1 MAVSLLFSGGLKMN
15 KEDVLFLRNMLLD
28 RRSTILD
35 RVRKLAA
42 AWRELEERA
51 IELEEEAQ
59 KASIAKPYD
68 QLDENG
74 KNEIEQIDLA
84 LTKITIGDYGVCE
97 SCGDDISPRRLQ
109 AIPWARLCVEC
120 ARDYEKR
127 HRVLPETAETMG
139 TAKIPDEYQGL
150 ANEQIVGLIYER
162 LQSDERIETEE
173 LKIAVRKGVLYLDGA
188 VASGSEHETIVQ
200 ILTDVM
206 GFSAIVDRIE
216 MNEMVIDE
224 DGYEGRTDQAGL
236 GDRFFYDRDDLHE
249 DAFETRGIGNPLCGS
264 ESEISGRI
272 DC

>member
-1 MAVSLLFSGGLKMN
+1 MN

-28 RRSTILD
+28 KRSTIID
-35 RVRKLAA
+35 RVHNLAA
-42 AWRELEERA
+42 AWQDLEERA

-97 SCGDDISPRRLQ
+97 SCGDDISPRRLR
-109 AIPWARLCVEC
+109 ALPWARLCVEC
-120 ARDYEKR
+120 ARDYEKG
-127 HRVLPETAETMG
+127 HRALPEMTEVVG
-139 TAKIPDEYQGL
+139 TAKIPDEFQDLTG
-150 ANEQIVGLIYER
+150 EQIVGLIYER
-162 LQSDERIETEE
+162 LQSDEKIETEE
-173 LKIAVRKGVLYLDGA
+173 LKIAVRKGVLYLDGI
-188 VASGSEHETIVQ
+188 VADSSEHEMVIQ

-216 MNEMVIDE
+216 LNEMVTDDADE
-224 DGYEGRTDQAGL
+224 GGA
-236 GDRFFYDRDDLHE
+236 DREVLNNRLFYDRDDLQE
-249 DAFETRGIGNPLCGS
+249 DSFESGGAGNHRLDCR
-264 ESEISGRI
+264 SEISGRI

>member
-1 MAVSLLFSGGLKMN
+1 MN

-28 RRSTILD
+28 RRSTVLD

-42 AWRELEERA
+42 AWQDLEERA

-59 KASIAKPYD
+59 KASIAKPYN
-68 QLDENG
+68 QLDEKGND
-74 KNEIEQIDLA
+74 EIEQIDLA

-120 ARDYEKR
+120 ARDYER
-127 HRVLPETAETMG
+127 GHRALPETSEVVSS
-139 TAKIPDEYQGL
+139 TAKVPDEFQGL
-150 ANEQIVGLIYER
+150 TGEQVVGLIYER
-162 LQSDERIETEE
+162 LQSDEKIETEE
-173 LKIAVRKGVLYLDGA
+173 LKIAVRKGVLYLDGI
-188 VASGSEHETIVQ
+188 VANSHEHEMITQ

-216 MNEMVIDE
+216 LNEMVIDE
-224 DGYEGRTDQAGL
+224 DGDEDGADRAVL
-236 GDRFFYDRDDLHE
+236 GDRLFYNRDDLHE
-249 DAFETRGIGNPLCGS
+249 ESFEMRGVGDFPCDC
-264 ESEISGRI
+264 ESEIPGRV